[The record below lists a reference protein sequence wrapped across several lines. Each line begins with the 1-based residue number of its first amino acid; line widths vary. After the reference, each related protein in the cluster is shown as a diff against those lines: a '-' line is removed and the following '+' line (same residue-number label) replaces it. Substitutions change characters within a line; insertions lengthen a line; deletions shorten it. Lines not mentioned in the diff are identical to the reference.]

1 MPMKEGLSLSNLSL
15 KPNHLLPLLSG
26 TLLALSLPKWNLS
39 FLALLSLIP
48 FFFYLRSITNTSFS
62 FRKVAISSLLFG
74 LSYFMI
80 TFYWIVYTLH
90 KFSPLPLLASIF
102 LLILLCFYLSLYFL
116 LLFLISVRFKLFS
129 EANFLKG
136 IVFALLWVGSEY
148 ARSKLL
154 TGLPWGLLG
163 EALANFPLILQTAD
177 LLGVYGLSFL
187 AALSNYTLFL
197 LLEPF
202 FEKFLGLKSKSPNLK
217 RAIPL
222 LILILSF
229 FAYGLFAEEYW
240 QEKVR
245 EEKRTLRVALL
256 QGNIPQ
262 ELKERKEVELS
273 LEVYKRLF
281 LRALSLKPDIVFT
294 PETAFPFYFPYEKDW
309 SAKLLSFLIRTY
321 EEDKSSF
328 PQFVFGAFRVSFAEG
343 APRGH
348 NTLFV
353 WDGENISDIYDKE
366 RLVPFGEYIPLGEYF
381 PFLRKISVVSDVLKP
396 GVGKNLRI
404 KLKERV
410 IEITPLICFESAFS
424 EIARK
429 RVVQGGELIF
439 VATNDAWFG
448 KTSAPYQHFQMLKL
462 RAVENRRFA
471 IQAAN
476 TGISG
481 IVSPLGKVLVYSG
494 LETQEVIN
502 AEVKALH
509 FKTFYQKYGY
519 LFPIA
524 CGLVY
529 FGSCLFF
536 LFEQSFPRI
545 RIFLSKKKLN

>member
-1 MPMKEGLSLSNLSL
+1 MKEGLSLSNLSL
-15 KPNHLLPLLSG
+15 KPNHLLPILSG
-26 TLLALSLPKWNLS
+26 TLLALSFPKWNLS
-39 FLALLSLIP
+39 FLAFLALIP

-62 FRKVAISSLLFG
+62 FRKFAISSLLFG

-102 LLILLCFYLSLYFL
+102 LLILLCFYLSLYFF
-116 LLFLISVRFKLFS
+116 LLFWLSVRFKLFS
-129 EANFLKG
+129 EANFFKG

-154 TGLPWGLLG
+154 TGLPWGLIG

-197 LLEPF
+197 VLEPF
-202 FEKFLGLKSKSPNLK
+202 FEKFWGVKSKSPSLK

-281 LRALSLKPDIVFT
+281 LRDLSFKSDIVFT

-309 SAKLLSFLIRTY
+309 SAKLLSFLIRAY

-328 PQFVFGAFRVSFAEG
+328 PQFVFGAFRASFAEG
-343 APRGH
+343 APRAH

-353 WDGENISDIYDKE
+353 WDGENIFDIYDKE

-410 IEITPLICFESAFS
+410 IEIAPLICFESAFS
-424 EIARK
+424 EIAQK
-429 RVVQGGELIF
+429 RVLQGGELIF

-481 IVSPLGKVLVYSG
+481 IVSPLGKVLVSSG

-502 AEVKALH
+502 AEVKALP
-509 FKTFYQKYGY
+509 FKTLYQRYGY

-524 CGLVY
+524 CSLVY
-529 FGSCLFF
+529 FGSFLLF

>member
-1 MPMKEGLSLSNLSL
+1 MKEGLSLSNLSL
-15 KPNHLLPLLSG
+15 KPNHLLPILSG

-116 LLFLISVRFKLFS
+116 LLFWLSVRFKLFS

-148 ARSKLL
+148 ARSKIL
-154 TGLPWGLLG
+154 TGLPWGLIG

-197 LLEPF
+197 LFEPF
-202 FEKFLGLKSKSPNLK
+202 FEKYLGLKSKSPSLK

-229 FAYGLFAEEYW
+229 FAYGLFAEKYW

-245 EEKRTLRVALL
+245 EERGTLRVALL

-281 LRALSLKPDIVFT
+281 LRSLSFKPDIVFT

-309 SAKLLSFLIRTY
+309 SAKLLSFLIRAY

-328 PQFVFGAFRVSFAEG
+328 PQFVFGAFRASFAEG
-343 APRGH
+343 APRAH

-353 WDGENISDIYDKE
+353 WDGENIFDIYDKE

-396 GVGKNLRI
+396 GAGKNLRI

-424 EIARK
+424 EIAQK
-429 RVVQGGELIF
+429 RVLQGGELIF

-481 IVSPLGKVLVYSG
+481 IVSPLGKVLVSSG

-502 AEVKALH
+502 AEVKALP
-509 FKTFYQKYGY
+509 FKTFYQRYGY

-524 CGLVY
+524 CSLVY
-529 FGSCLFF
+529 FGSFLLF
-536 LFEQSFPRI
+536 LFEHSFPRI

>member
-1 MPMKEGLSLSNLSL
+1 MLMKEGLSLSKLSL
-15 KPNHLLPLLSG
+15 KLNHLLPILSG

-39 FLALLSLIP
+39 FLAFLALIP
-48 FFFYLRSITNTSFS
+48 FLFYLKSITENSFS
-62 FRKVAISSLLFG
+62 FRKVAFSSLIFG

-80 TFYWIVYTLH
+80 IFYWIVYTLH
-90 KFSPLPLLASIF
+90 KFSPLPLFASIF

-116 LLFLISVRFKLFS
+116 LLFLLSVRFKLFS

-187 AALSNYTLFL
+187 AVLSNYTLFL
-197 LLEPF
+197 FLEPF
-202 FEKFLGLKSKSPNLK
+202 FEKFCRVKTKSPSLK

-222 LILILSF
+222 LILILGF

-240 QEKVR
+240 QGRVR
-245 EEKRTLRVALL
+245 EEKGTLRVTIL

-273 LEVYKRLF
+273 LEVYKKLF
-281 LRALSLKPDIVFT
+281 LKSLPFKPDIVFT
-294 PETAFPFYFPYEKDW
+294 PETAFPFYFPYEKEW
-309 SAKLLSFLIRTY
+309 SVKLVSFLIRVY
-321 EEDKSSF
+321 EDNKSSF
-328 PQFVFGAFRVSFAEG
+328 PQFVFGAFRASFADG
-343 APRGH
+343 SPRAH

-353 WDGENISDIYDKE
+353 WDGENIFDIYDKE
-366 RLVPFGEYIPLGEYF
+366 KLVPFGEYIPLGEYF

-424 EIARK
+424 ELARK
-429 RVVQGGELIF
+429 RVLQGGEFIF

-462 RAVENRRFA
+462 RAVENRRFVV
-471 IQAAN
+471 QAAN

-481 IVSPLGKVLVYSG
+481 IVSPLGKVLVSSG
-494 LETQEVIN
+494 LETQEVIH
-502 AEVKALH
+502 AEVKTLH
-509 FKTFYQKYGY
+509 FKTFYQRYGY

-529 FGSCLFF
+529 FGSFLLF

-545 RIFLSKKKLN
+545 RIFFSKKKLN

>member
-1 MPMKEGLSLSNLSL
+1 MKEGLNLSNLNL
-15 KPNHLLPLLSG
+15 KPDFLLPTFSG
-26 TLLALSLPKWNLS
+26 ILLALSLPKWNLS
-39 FLALLSLIP
+39 FLAFFSLIP
-48 FFFYLRSITNTSFS
+48 LFFYFKNTTNHNFS
-62 FRKVAISSLLFG
+62 FRKLILFSLLFG
-74 LSYFMI
+74 LSYFTI

-102 LLILLCFYLSLYFL
+102 LLILLSLYLSFYFL
-116 LLFLISVRFKLFS
+116 ILFLLSVRFNLFN
-129 EANFLKG
+129 EPNFFKG
-136 IVFALLWVGSEY
+136 IIFALLWVGSEY

-163 EALANFPLILQTAD
+163 EALANFPLLLQTAD
-177 LLGVYGLSFL
+177 LFGVYGLSFL
-187 AALSNYTLFL
+187 AALSNYTVFVLFQAN
-197 LLEPF
+197 
-202 FEKFLGLKSKSPNLK
+202 FEKSLRLKSKSPCLK

-222 LILILSF
+222 LSLILSF
-229 FAYGLFAEEYW
+229 FAYGVFAERYW
-240 QEKVR
+240 EGKVR
-245 EEKRTLRVALL
+245 EEKRTLRLALL

-262 ELKERKEVELS
+262 ELKERKEVEVS
-273 LEVYKRLF
+273 LEVYKELF
-281 LRALSLKPDIVFT
+281 FRALSFKPDVVFT

-309 SAKLLSFLIRTY
+309 SAKLLSFLTKAY
-321 EEDKSSF
+321 EENKSSF
-328 PQFVFGAFRVSFAEG
+328 PPFVFGAFRASFAEG
-343 APRGH
+343 VPKAH

-353 WDGENISDIYDKE
+353 WDGENIFDFYDKE

-396 GVGKNLRI
+396 GFGKNLRI

-429 RVVQGGELIF
+429 RVLLGGDLIF

-471 IQAAN
+471 LQAAN

-481 IVSPLGKVLVYSG
+481 VVSPLGRVLVQSG

-502 AEVKALH
+502 AEVKPLYYQ
-509 FKTFYQKYGY
+509 TFYQKYGY

-524 CGLVY
+524 CGLLY
-529 FGSCLFF
+529 LGGCLIF
-536 LFEQSFPRI
+536 LFEQISPRI
-545 RIFLSKKKLN
+545 RIFSGKKKLN